1 MHQSSTSSDST
12 DKGNVMQYRHRFA
25 VLAFVIALTGLAAVA
40 PAAAHAPNHVYVD
53 ESGSPCWV
61 HSDDPFGFHWVLADT
76 SSSVCRTTFASD
88 AEWIYSFNAE
98 TGAYQRSAN
107 GLVCTAAGGCDD
119 YAPPAFQ
126 HPDCDQ
132 LTDDD
137 WVAWW
142 THVNEGRP
150 LTDEQAA
157 LYLACYG
164 F

>member
-1 MHQSSTSSDST
+1 M
-12 DKGNVMQYRHRFA
+12 RIRRFA
-25 VLAFVIALTGLAAVA
+25 LATPRRRAARRISLAMGARALRRDGLMHLSKTAAFVACLIAIAF
-40 PAAAHAPNHVYVD
+40 AAASLAPPASAHDPNHVYFD

-142 THVNEGRP
+142 TP
-150 LTDEQAA
+150 
-157 LYLACYG
+157 
-164 F
+164 